1 MNIPVFPTP
10 TADIPALFAPAAGA
24 SVEAS
29 APLFAWTE
37 VPGATSYRLQVAAD
51 PAFTHLFADVT
62 VSQTALTLLGLLPEK
77 GTCHGRVQAL
87 GRATGAWSEPV
98 TFATASEDAGVSRPT
113 VALRKAETS
122 PLPPS
127 MPLTAPDL
135 PPYLYSTTNTS
146 VLVGATAVMII
157 GVLLTALALLFGMP
171 QI

>member
-1 MNIPVFPTP
+1 MNTPVFPTP
-10 TADIPALFAPAAGA
+10 TADIPALLAPAAGA

-37 VPGATSYRLQVAAD
+37 VPGAAAYRLQVAAD

-62 VSQTALTLLGLLPEK
+62 VSQTALTLLGLLPET
-77 GTCHGRVQAL
+77 GTCYGRIQAL

-98 TFATASEDAGVSRPT
+98 TFATAAEDAAFSRPT
-113 VALRKAETS
+113 VTPRKAETS
-122 PLPPS
+122 PLPPP
-127 MPLTAPDL
+127 MPLTAPEL

-157 GVLLTALALLFGMP
+157 GVLITALALLFGMP
-171 QI
+171 RI